1 MGASQSSDAEP
12 AAKKAA
18 APASATQ
25 RKEAT
30 PLLPPPEHKRVLGVM
45 AMSAIIWFNVSGGPS
60 GSEEIVA
67 AIGPLYAIGL
77 MLVFV
82 LFYSIPQALITA
94 ELSTAFADNGGYSL
108 WVKAAFGDFWAV
120 QESVWSFA
128 SGVVDSALYPVLFFH
143 VCQKLIRWAVGYGLG
158 LEQTSCTVS
167 LFAGE
172 KFGLLGH
179 HRNPMLCAVQGDWM
193 CAAEW
198 GCKVFILLLFAAPN
212 FVSTKLVGRYLVS
225 LATFVVLPFFVLLAW
240 GSWHMEWKILTS
252 SPAKEP
258 DWPAIIGVLY
268 WSTAGFDSAST
279 IAGEVEYPE
288 RTLPRAL
295 ALSVFSVI
303 LCTGL
308 PLLVAA
314 GNDRFWRCWEEGS
327 INAAMA
333 QLCGPW
339 LGVWAVLS
347 SLVGNCGMFSAE
359 FLEDT
364 HQLEGMACVGLA
376 PRIFQERSARFG
388 TPVNAMLFQLFFLV
402 LLVGLDFRAIMCVD
416 NFFSVIAGLLE
427 FFACISLRYTQPDL
441 PRPFRIPGPRWA
453 LVLGLSPAIFLG
465 FAVASATAFQTQL
478 TGGLCA
484 LGLVIG
490 TLFSIVPRAARM
502 WTARAY
508 HGRGEHLPV
517 EAGR

>member
-1 MGASQSSDAEP
+1 MGASQSSESEAISKMAP
-12 AAKKAA
+12 SSPSAA
-18 APASATQ
+18 Q

-30 PLLPPPEHKRVLGVM
+30 PLLPVPERKRVLGVM

-67 AIGPLYAIGL
+67 ALGPFTAIGI
-77 MLVFV
+77 MMMFLVC
-82 LFYSIPQALITA
+82 YSIPQALITA

-120 QESVWSFA
+120 QESIWSLA
-128 SGVVDSALYPVLFFH
+128 SGVVDSALYPVLFYH

-158 LEQTSCTVS
+158 LEQTSCTIS

-172 KFGLLGH
+172 RFGLLGH
-179 HRNPMLCAVQGDWM
+179 HRNPMLCATSDWM
-193 CAAEW
+193 CAFEW
-198 GCKVFILLLFAAPN
+198 GTKVFILLLFAAPN
-212 FVSTKLVGRYLVS
+212 FVSTKLVGKYLVS
-225 LATFVVLPFFVLLAW
+225 LATFVVLPFFVLLLW
-240 GSWHMEWKILTS
+240 GSWHMRWDVLTA
-252 SPAKEP
+252 SPQKEA
-258 DWPAIIGVLY
+258 DWPAIIGVVY

-279 IAGEVEYPE
+279 IAGEVEAPA

-295 ALSVFSVI
+295 ALSVLSVI

-327 INAAMA
+327 INAVMA

-347 SLVGNCGMFSAE
+347 SAVGNCGMFSAE

-388 TPVNAMLFQLFFLV
+388 TPVNAMLFQLVFLV
-402 LLVGLDFRAIMCVD
+402 LLVGLDFRAIMC
-416 NFFSVIAGLLE
+416 
-427 FFACISLRYTQPDL
+427 
-441 PRPFRIPGPRWA
+441 
-453 LVLGLSPAIFLG
+453 
-465 FAVASATAFQTQL
+465 ATARTPAP
-478 TGGLCA
+478 G
-484 LGLVIG
+484 
-490 TLFSIVPRAARM
+490 
-502 WTARAY
+502 
-508 HGRGEHLPV
+508 
-517 EAGR
+517 

>member
-1 MGASQSSDAEP
+1 MGASHSSDAEP
-12 AAKKAA
+12 ASKKAA
-18 APASATQ
+18 APASATE

-30 PLLPPPEHKRVLGVM
+30 PLLQPPEHKRVLGVM

-67 AIGPLYAIGL
+67 ALGPLYAIAL

-82 LFYSIPQALITA
+82 LFYSVPQALITA

-158 LEQTSCTVS
+158 LEQTSCTIS

-258 DWPAIIGVLY
+258 DWPAIVGVLY

-279 IAGEVEYPE
+279 IAGEVEQHGQNTYGYSLDTYGCSLNTYGCSLGCIGLQPGLVDRGTAARTKCRLGSSRAQLSCASSGRAWRLLPVARDAQGE
-288 RTLPRAL
+288 RSSHCPPSNGLRCSSQPPPKSPIFVAFDRAGGEPRAHSAPCARPLGVLGHIMHGAAAARGRGQRPLL
-295 ALSVFSVI
+295 AL
-303 LCTGL
+303 
-308 PLLVAA
+308 
-314 GNDRFWRCWEEGS
+314 
-327 INAAMA
+327 
-333 QLCGPW
+333 
-339 LGVWAVLS
+339 LG
-347 SLVGNCGMFSAE
+347 
-359 FLEDT
+359 
-364 HQLEGMACVGLA
+364 
-376 PRIFQERSARFG
+376 
-388 TPVNAMLFQLFFLV
+388 
-402 LLVGLDFRAIMCVD
+402 
-416 NFFSVIAGLLE
+416 
-427 FFACISLRYTQPDL
+427 
-441 PRPFRIPGPRWA
+441 
-453 LVLGLSPAIFLG
+453 
-465 FAVASATAFQTQL
+465 
-478 TGGLCA
+478 GGDPNPNPNP
-484 LGLVIG
+484 
-490 TLFSIVPRAARM
+490 S
-502 WTARAY
+502 
-508 HGRGEHLPV
+508 H
-517 EAGR
+517 